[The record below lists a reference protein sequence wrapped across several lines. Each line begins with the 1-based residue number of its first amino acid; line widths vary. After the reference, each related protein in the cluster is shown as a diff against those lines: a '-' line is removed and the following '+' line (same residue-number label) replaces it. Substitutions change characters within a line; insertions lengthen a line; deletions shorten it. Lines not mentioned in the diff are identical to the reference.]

1 VAQLSPSRRG
11 NHGPSGSNTPGLVT
25 ITVPAATLGTPAAG
39 WTFTV
44 TLTGQDGFGVD
55 DARMF
60 TATPGAYTFGV
71 CTAAVAGGPS
81 PPPVC
86 SYNPADVPFVM
97 DTIPPA
103 SVNVQTEL
111 DPTQNPS
118 GVQLQGVT
126 AP

>member
-1 VAQLSPSRRG
+1 VSVAQLSPSG
-11 NHGPSGSNTPGLVT
+11 GETPGLVT
-25 ITVPAATLGTPAAG
+25 ITVPTAELGTPGSG

-55 DARMF
+55 DARTF

-71 CTAAVAGGPS
+71 CSSAVASEPT
-81 PPPVC
+81 PPAVC
-86 SYNPADVPFVM
+86 SYNPANVPFVL

-103 SVNVQTEL
+103 GVNVQTEL

-118 GVQLQGVT
+118 GVALQGVT
-126 AP
+126 VP